1 MIQNARLV
9 NNELYIP
16 DYMIY
21 TMAVIAMVFVIIKLN
36 KLEKERLSVTKNS
49 DTKLEGDKNV

>member
-1 MIQNARLV
+1 MS
-9 NNELYIP
+9 LYIP

-21 TMAVIAMVFVIIKLN
+21 IMAVIAVVFVIIKLN
-36 KLEKERLSVTKNS
+36 KLEKERSSVTKNS

>member
-1 MIQNARLV
+1 
-9 NNELYIP
+9 LYIP

-36 KLEKERLSVTKNS
+36 KLEKRKIISNK
-49 DTKLEGDKNV
+49 KI

>member
-1 MIQNARLV
+1 MS
-9 NNELYIP
+9 LYIP

-21 TMAVIAMVFVIIKLN
+21 AMAVIAMVFVIIKLN
-36 KLEKERLSVTKNS
+36 KLEKKRLSVTKNS

>member
-1 MIQNARLV
+1 MS
-9 NNELYIP
+9 LYIP

-21 TMAVIAMVFVIIKLN
+21 AMAVIAMVFVIIKLN

-49 DTKLEGDKNV
+49 DTKFQGHKNE

>member
-1 MIQNARLV
+1 MS
-9 NNELYIP
+9 LYIP

-21 TMAVIAMVFVIIKLN
+21 AMAVIAMVFVIIKLN

>member
-1 MIQNARLV
+1 MS
-9 NNELYIP
+9 LYIP

-21 TMAVIAMVFVIIKLN
+21 AMAVIAMVFVIIKLN
-36 KLEKERLSVTKNS
+36 KLEKERSSVTKKS